1 MTDKEPLRRPLS
13 ELTPDEIC
21 KLSDE
26 DLKTLI
32 EERQKVDQRKAY
44 SEIERQMI
52 ALGYYVPG
60 FGSIFL
66 GVNESL
72 IQVIKMEAETYRAL
86 NEIALKTGLRE
97 TIDYNWI
104 QRKIGEVT
112 RTAQDRESGSYNG
125 LKVTYKVHAAT
136 VGSTFPVEEFTDYFL
151 TDPAHPWRYTRLSVY
166 TLNLIRAIRF
176 PEGIGALDY
185 RLNIARLIWVARIGS
200 EELQEAALE
209 TDFRAITDYL
219 DKLIESL
226 KTATVIKSEVSWGS
240 SAFTDFT
247 LIENRLSEEVN
258 MILEFLLIY
267 FPVLQNEI
275 LANKVISRIKAVRN
289 LLDRIPSDEFISR
302 IPDWAETIT
311 AFFTYR
317 IPGIIE
323 TREDL
328 EPLISEYIMSKI

>member
-1 MTDKEPLRRPLS
+1 MTDKEPIKRPLND
-13 ELTPDEIC
+13 LTPDEIC
-21 KLSDE
+21 GLSDQE
-26 DLKTLI
+26 LKTLI
-32 EERQKVDQRKAY
+32 EEEQKVDQRKAY
-44 SEIERQMI
+44 SETESQMI
-52 ALGYYVPG
+52 SLGYHDPG
-60 FGSIFL
+60 GGSIFL
-66 GVNESL
+66 GVDETL
-72 IQVIKMEAETYRAL
+72 IQVIRREAETYVVL
-86 NEIALKTGLRE
+86 NEVAQRTGLGERL
-97 TIDYNWI
+97 DYDWI
-104 QRKIGEVT
+104 QRKIAEITLTVEDKDTGN
-112 RTAQDRESGSYNG
+112 YNG
-125 LKVTYKVHAAT
+125 LIVTYMLHRFT
-136 VGSTFPVEEFTDYFL
+136 INSTFPVEETTDYYL
-151 TDPAHPWRYTRLSVY
+151 NDLVNPWRYMKLSLY
-166 TLNLIRAIRF
+166 TLNLIREIRF